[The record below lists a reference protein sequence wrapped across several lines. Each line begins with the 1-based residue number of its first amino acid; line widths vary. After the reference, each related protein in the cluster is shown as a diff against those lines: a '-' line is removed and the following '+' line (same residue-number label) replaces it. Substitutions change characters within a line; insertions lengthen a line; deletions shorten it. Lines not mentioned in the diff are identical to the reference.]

1 MTGRI
6 PDSFIAQVLERTDIV
21 ALIGGYVPLRKAG
34 RDSVGLCPFHK
45 EKTPS
50 FTVSPEKQFYHCFGC
65 GASGTAIG
73 FLMKHAGMQFPDAV
87 EELAHR
93 AGMEMLRE
101 GGGGH
106 GGGRLREIYALL
118 QRAAEYY
125 RRQLRGEPGKQARDY
140 LRRREIGEQA
150 AQAYGLGYAA
160 PGWDGLLRELGGD
173 EAARRLLVEAGLA
186 KEPKER
192 GSGMYDRFRNRI
204 MFPVY
209 GRRRDRP
216 VGFGAR
222 TIGTDEPKYLNS
234 PETAVFRKGRELYG
248 AHMPLRE
255 RGPLERVY
263 VVEGYLDVIS
273 LAERGV
279 ANAVAALGTAV
290 TRSQLESAFLLCR
303 QLVLCFDGDAAGRNA
318 AGRVLETALPLLRP
332 GMELRFLLLPE
343 GEDPDTFVR
352 RVGAARFA
360 DLSRTIPLSEFL
372 IGKVREGLALDSREG
387 RARLLDRAAKYLER
401 LGDPFLRRLIL
412 QDLAPLVGMD
422 ADFLEVQLRA
432 RPEAPLR
439 TEAAR
444 LPESSLVG
452 NIIALILQR
461 PALALRVA
469 QPESLRRLEV
479 PGADFLADLV
489 QWVCDHPQA
498 ACAGILEH
506 WRGSRYEKRLQ
517 ELAAVTSPIDEE
529 AVLEKELQGAL
540 ARLRQRHDRQRLRAL
555 IAKGPE
561 GLGPEDREELQALQR
576 SCTESPRAGIS

>member
-73 FLMKHAGMQFPDAV
+73 FLMKHAGMQFPGAV

-93 AGMEMLRE
+93 AGMEMPRE

-106 GGGRLREIYALL
+106 GGGRPRELYELL

-125 RRQLRGEPGKQARDY
+125 RRQLRAEAGKKARDY
-140 LRRREIGEQA
+140 LRQREIGDQA

-173 EAARRLLVEAGLA
+173 RAARQRLVEAGLA
-186 KEPKER
+186 KER
-192 GSGMYDRFRNRI
+192 DGGMYDRFRNRI

-209 GRRRDRP
+209 GRRRDMP
-216 VGFGAR
+216 AGFGAR

-290 TRSQLESAFLLCR
+290 TRSQLESAFRLCR

-352 RVGAARFA
+352 RAGADRFT
-360 DLSRTIPLSEFL
+360 DLSQTTPLSDFL

-387 RARLLDRAAKYLER
+387 RARLLDRAAKYLAR

-412 QDLAPLVGMD
+412 QDLAPLVAMD
-422 ADFLEVQLRA
+422 ADFLELQIRA
-432 RPEAPLR
+432 RPEAPPR
-439 TEAAR
+439 TEATR
-444 LPESSLVG
+444 PPVSSLVG
-452 NIIALILQR
+452 NIIALLLQR

-489 QWVCDHPQA
+489 QWICDHPKA

-517 ELAAVTSPIDEE
+517 ELAAATSPIDEE
-529 AVLEKELQGAL
+529 AVLEQELQGAL
-540 ARLRQRHDRQRLRAL
+540 ARLRQRHDRQRLRVL
-555 IAKGPE
+555 IARGPE

-576 SCTESPRAGIS
+576 ACTESPRAGTS